1 MKSKNAVLVEADE
14 EAQQRAARA
23 KKVTW
28 VGFVVNAVLSL
39 AKVIA
44 GIVGHSGAMIADGV
58 HSISDFIT
66 DIIVLVFIGV
76 SSRGEN
82 ESFRYGH
89 GKFETF
95 ATMLISFALMVVAVG
110 LFVSSAS
117 SIWDAVNGKV
127 LPEPGMI
134 AFVMA
139 IVSIATKEWLFQYT
153 RIAGE
158 QINSTALVAN
168 AWHHRSDAF
177 SSIAVLVGIGCAM
190 FLGEG
195 WRILDPVAAL
205 IVSVFI
211 FMVGWRL
218 AVPSVKELLEVS
230 LPDAVNAEIGEVIH
244 GVDGVR
250 AFHHLRT
257 RKNGNIYIMDFHIK
271 VDPSLTIVEAHD
283 IANNVELALKEKY
296 GRSAIVNI
304 HIEPY
309 KG

>member
-1 MKSKNAVLVEADE
+1 MKDSDAVSVEVDE
-14 EAQQRAARA
+14 VARQRAERA

-28 VGFVVNAVLSL
+28 VGFVVNAILSL

-44 GIVGHSGAMIADGV
+44 GIVGNSGAMIADGV

-82 ESFRYGH
+82 ENYRYGH

-95 ATMLISFALMVVAVG
+95 ATMLISFALIAVAIG
-110 LFVSSAS
+110 LFISSAS
-117 SIWDAVNGKV
+117 SISDAINGKI

-134 AFVMA
+134 AFIMA
-139 IVSIATKEWLFQYT
+139 IISIVTKEWLFQYT

-177 SSIAVLVGIGCAM
+177 SSIAVLIGIGCAM
-190 FLGEG
+190 FLGEN

-205 IVSVFI
+205 IVSIFI
-211 FMVGWRL
+211 FMVAWRL
-218 AVPSVKELLEVS
+218 AVPSIKELLEVS
-230 LPDAVNAEIGEVIH
+230 LPNAVNEEIGNEIKN
-244 GVDGVR
+244 VDGVR

-271 VDPSLTIVEAHD
+271 VDPTLTITAAHD
-283 IANNVELALKEKY
+283 IADNVEKTLKHKY
-296 GRSAIVNI
+296 GASAIVNI

>member
-1 MKSKNAVLVEADE
+1 MKDSDAVSVEVDE
-14 EAQQRAARA
+14 AARQRAERA

-28 VGFVVNAVLSL
+28 VGFVVNAILSL

-44 GIVGHSGAMIADGV
+44 GIVGNSGAMIADGV

-82 ESFRYGH
+82 ENYRYGH

-95 ATMLISFALMVVAVG
+95 ATMLISFALIAVAIG
-110 LFVSSAS
+110 LFISSAS
-117 SIWDAVNGKV
+117 SISDAINGKI

-134 AFVMA
+134 AFIMA
-139 IVSIATKEWLFQYT
+139 IISIVTKEWLFQYT

-177 SSIAVLVGIGCAM
+177 SSIAVLIGIGCAM
-190 FLGEG
+190 FLGEN

-205 IVSVFI
+205 IVSIFI
-211 FMVGWRL
+211 FMVAWRL
-218 AVPSVKELLEVS
+218 AVPSIKELLEVS
-230 LPDAVNAEIGEVIH
+230 LPNAVNEEIGNEIKN
-244 GVDGVR
+244 VDGVR

-271 VDPSLTIVEAHD
+271 VDPTLTITAAHD
-283 IANNVELALKEKY
+283 IADNVEKTLKHKY
-296 GRSAIVNI
+296 GASAIVNI

>member
-1 MKSKNAVLVEADE
+1 MKDSDAVSVEVDE
-14 EAQQRAARA
+14 VARQRAERA

-28 VGFVVNAVLSL
+28 VGFVVNAILSL

-44 GIVGHSGAMIADGV
+44 GIVGNSGAMIADGV

-82 ESFRYGH
+82 ENYRYGH

-95 ATMLISFALMVVAVG
+95 ATMLISFALIAVAIG
-110 LFVSSAS
+110 LFISSAS
-117 SIWDAVNGKV
+117 SISDAINGKI

-134 AFVMA
+134 AFIMA
-139 IVSIATKEWLFQYT
+139 IISIVTKEWLFQYT

-177 SSIAVLVGIGCAM
+177 SSVAVLIGIGCAM
-190 FLGEG
+190 FLGEN

-205 IVSVFI
+205 IVSIFI
-211 FMVGWRL
+211 FMVAWRL
-218 AVPSVKELLEVS
+218 AVPSIKELLEVS
-230 LPDAVNAEIGEVIH
+230 LPNAVNEEIGNEIKN
-244 GVDGVR
+244 VDGVR

-271 VDPSLTIVEAHD
+271 VDPSLTITAAHD
-283 IANNVELALKEKY
+283 IADNVEKTLKHKY
-296 GRSAIVNI
+296 GASAIVNI